1 MYYAIALASL
11 SGFALVNSQVP
22 GATLIEG
29 SPRYDGPIIPGITG
43 KLGNAAITTNN
54 PLGVSYTATLPD
66 SPTTG
71 VRGFVKAT
79 TNSNGTGVAIQV
91 SLSGFPDASLGPFR
105 ESMDYNNHLLHS
117 IF

>member
-1 MYYAIALASL
+1 MYFAIALAIL
-11 SGFALVNSQVP
+11 PGFSLVNSQVL
-22 GATLIEG
+22 GATLIER
-29 SPRYDGPIIPGITG
+29 SPSDGPVIPGVTG

-105 ESMDYNNHLLHS
+105 ESMDYDNYLLHP